1 MSTFEEGYVYVMYN
15 PIYDRYGEIYKIG
28 QAKDINERLKS
39 YSTSYPEESEIKY
52 SIKHPYYKELEKVV
66 HLKLKNYRMNIKRE
80 FFTCSLDIIIDVINE
95 AKECNIIESKY
106 NIKIKEP
113 LDLSQERLNS
123 ILNNSRK
130 ELYEGFFSRGEFN
143 GLKFIVKFFIEKI
156 FSNIEN
162 KLLIECIDKTNNK
175 YIYTD
180 ISNKKVITSPIK
192 LYSIITFKHNLEN
205 SLYYDCWIEYENDTN
220 ILKYKAFELKKKF
233 LKNEFKKLS
242 FKLNHLMIGY
252 F

>member
-1 MSTFEEGYVYVMYN
+1 MSTFEEGYVYVLYN
-15 PIYDRYGEIYKIG
+15 PIYDKYGEIYKIG
-28 QAKDINERLKS
+28 QAKNLNDRINS
-39 YSTSYPEESEIKY
+39 YSTFYPEESEIKY
-52 SIKHPYYKELEKVV
+52 FIKHKYYKEIEKIV

-80 FFTCSLDIIIDVINE
+80 FFTCSLDIIIDVLNE
-95 AKECNIIESKY
+95 AKEYNLQDISNIVNKDSNVIESKY
-106 NIKIKEP
+106 NLEVKEP

-130 ELYEGFFSRGEFN
+130 DLYEGFFSRGDFN

-156 FSNIEN
+156 FSNTEN
-162 KLLIECIDKTNNK
+162 KLLIECIDKTNK

-205 SLYYDCWIEYENDTN
+205 SLYYDC
-220 ILKYKAFELKKKF
+220 
-233 LKNEFKKLS
+233 
-242 FKLNHLMIGY
+242 
-252 F
+252 